1 MKAKTIAALAALTA
15 GAGAAAGGAYLKRK
29 NICPLCV
36 AKKLIAQ
43 TPLHVT
49 ATKHYDNGVALT
61 PPMGW
66 SSWNTMLTGDFIWVD
81 QCQLWDTAE
90 DRRADHSG
98 DGRCH
103 EVLRSG

>member
-43 TPLHVT
+43 TQLHVT
-49 ATKHYDNGVALT
+49 ATKHYDNGVALVKLEHL
-61 PPMGW
+61 P
-66 SSWNTMLTGDFIWVD
+66 
-81 QCQLWDTAE
+81 AE